1 MPPLPDR
8 SGSSWAGT
16 RRSDTTRRA
25 TSVRPSRS
33 DDPPWPSSKRGTYP
47 PLRSPERGFR
57 TAQRPTPGPS
67 DYSRDVLVA
76 CSFCGLCLVL
86 EAPKEC
92 LGDVLLEVHAWI
104 LCDHAR
110 TEIFGKRP
118 VSDTEHIHTCSVG
131 QQLHLQRLG
140 RCQPAC

>member
-1 MPPLPDR
+1 TGPSWEATQVSAPP
-8 SGSSWAGT
+8 
-16 RRSDTTRRA
+16 RRA
-25 TSVRPSRS
+25 PAVGPARS
-33 DDPPWPSSKRGTYP
+33 HDPPWPSSKRGTYP

-110 TEIFGKRP
+110 PEI
-118 VSDTEHIHTCSVG
+118 
-131 QQLHLQRLG
+131 
-140 RCQPAC
+140 